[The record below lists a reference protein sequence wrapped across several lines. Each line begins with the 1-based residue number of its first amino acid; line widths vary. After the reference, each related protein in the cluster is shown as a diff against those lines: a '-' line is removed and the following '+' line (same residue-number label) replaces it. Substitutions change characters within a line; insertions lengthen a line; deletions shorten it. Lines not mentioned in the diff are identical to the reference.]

1 MILTRPS
8 FFYWQRWATLLLA
21 LLLALMAAIP
31 AYGQGQVTGEEIEA
45 LLTALEGD
53 DLLAAERAGE
63 ELASLGFAASGA
75 VPRLVEVFNTAPT
88 PRLAAIALGGIG
100 TGRAFQALTE
110 ALADDELTPRRN
122 AAQIGLLYGNEAAI
136 EALAV
141 SLQDGRAAKRR
152 NAAELLG
159 FFRSPLTLNPLL
171 RVANHDEDPGA
182 RKAAVWSLSQIDS
195 PRVRLALAVIRVND
209 PDAEVR
215 AEAERALDQLNEGYR

>member
-1 MILTRPS
+1 MSRTRLPTLTRK
-8 FFYWQRWATLLLA
+8 RWPG
-21 LLLALMAAIP
+21 LLLALMLAVLIAAP
-31 AYGQGQVTGEEIEA
+31 ACAQGQVTGQEIQA
-45 LLTALEGD
+45 LLAALEGD
-53 DLLAAERAGE
+53 DLLAAERASV
-63 ELASLGFAASGA
+63 ELASLGFAAAGA
-75 VPRLVEVFNTAPT
+75 VPRLIEIFNAAPT

-136 EALAV
+136 EALAT

-159 FFRSPLTLNPLL
+159 FFRSPLALNPLL

-215 AEAERALDQLNEGYR
+215 AEAERALDQLNEEYR